1 MPAFPCHRARRLR
14 PRRRL
19 PAACLLASWL
29 IAVLVAGVG
38 GAAEPPAGDATTVA
52 TGLLL
57 EKLEEQKMA
66 DVIQWVLDRIEADP
80 QADAALKAEV
90 PFRRALAIVTQSRNE
105 VDAKKRSA
113 LFDSALGQIDAFLA
127 TKPTGGRAIEA
138 YTQKGNLLIERGRSR
153 LAQAER
159 PGVDPKPLRAEA
171 VTFFDQAIKSL
182 EGTVK
187 PDQKEIPEV
196 TNAEDAVL
204 KEFRAVREQIKV
216 ITADDPKP
224 AEGKPGEG
232 KAKKPVRRLPD
243 VAKKL
248 ERLEAEEE
256 ALQVKLL
263 QTRLMTASAHFE
275 KSKALDQ
282 GSKEWTAAVDQ
293 STKQF
298 KELADKYSTMGAG
311 LFARYYEGRNYA
323 VLGKREQAV
332 STLSQFASI
341 DSKAPLVVMLKAKA
355 LGTILECHLADKA
368 FDKLDDAGR
377 KLALTPVE
385 KLPGRKLDDDWL
397 ALKYRAAAMLDGHA
411 EKLKGKDKKAQLA
424 AVRDAKK
431 LATEVATANAA
442 FAKEARDLAAKLGK
456 DLPEG
461 EEEKTFASVVADARA
476 LVSTMQGK
484 QAEAKKLQAA
494 GKADEATALV
504 TQAAADR
511 DAAAKMFEEALGMA
525 KEGGQDEAAVNVA
538 RYMLTFLLYDAKR
551 FREAAEMGSLLA
563 ERYPN
568 ATGSRQAA
576 MIALASWQQLAR
588 QPDGAGGDDPKARL
602 LTLARSVS
610 TIWPTEPEGAEAFGI
625 LANVAFE
632 SRDAAGI
639 IDAVEAM
646 PAESPKRAGL
656 LQRGGAALYREV
668 QAQGRMEP
676 GVGAPAETVAA
687 WKQKAREFL
696 DAGLAGPPATGPALK
711 VQVAAALAR
720 CQIALDDGDPKLA
733 VSLLEKP
740 GFGPWTVVSDPQA
753 DPGIREGSF
762 AEAVLTVA
770 LRSFIQ
776 GESLEKA
783 QQAMDKLEALA
794 GQGDEASA
802 RLTAMYFQ
810 MGRELQEQLG
820 RIGSGPD
827 AAAKAAPVLAGFE
840 KFLDGLAKRDPK
852 VASQIWVAT
861 TYLTLG
867 SQQGTGAVVAKE
879 KARQYLDRAAEVY
892 GALLGRKGD
901 PQIAKFEP
909 SIRLKMAS
917 IYEELD
923 RFDEA
928 QKQLEWILSDPKRQ
942 NSLETQ
948 WQAAAL
954 LEAAGRAFA
963 DKDAAAAEG
972 KLREAAAGR
981 SGEKVTLWGWG
992 GIANKLSRP
1001 AFAGSDEKAL
1011 KAREQFFQARLNLAA
1026 CLFARSQ
1033 LPGKEAA
1040 AAKELRQKAEAS
1052 IATTRKMYPDM
1063 GGEASRA
1070 RFEKLLK
1077 DVQKAGGAASP
1088 RGFAELDERSAA
1100 APAPVK
1106 ATN

>member
-1 MPAFPCHRARRLR
+1 MPALPSIRVLRRP
-14 PRRRL
+14 PRRRSQL
-19 PAACLLASWL
+19 ARSTPAWL
-29 IAVLVAGVG
+29 IVAVAAFLAPVLA
-38 GAAEPPAGDATTVA
+38 AAEPDGVKTTDIATR
-52 TGLLL
+52 LLL

-66 DVIQWVLDRIEADP
+66 DVVQWVLERIEADAE
-80 QADAALKAEV
+80 ADKGLKAEV

-113 LFDSALGQIDAFLA
+113 QYDAALQQIDAFLA
-127 TKPTGGRAIEA
+127 TKPTGARAIEA
-138 YTQKGNLLIERGRSR
+138 YTQKGNLLIERGRGR
-153 LAQAER
+153 LAQAQR
-159 PGVDPKPLRAEA
+159 PGIDPQPLRAEA
-171 VTFFDQAIKSL
+171 ATFFDQAIKSL
-182 EGTVK
+182 EGRFK
-187 PDQKEIPEV
+187 PGQEITEV
-196 TNAEDAVL
+196 TNAEDAVV
-204 KEFRAVREQIKV
+204 KDFRAVRARIKELEGDEPKQTDAKPKKKQRRPPEVEKELEQ
-216 ITADDPKP
+216 
-224 AEGKPGEG
+224 
-232 KAKKPVRRLPD
+232 
-243 VAKKL
+243 
-248 ERLEAEEE
+248 LEAEEE

-275 KSKALDQ
+275 KSKAFDQ
-282 GSKEWTAAVDQ
+282 GSKEWTAAVEA

-332 STLSQFASI
+332 QTLGQLTAFE
-341 DSKAPLVVMLKAKA
+341 DKAPLVVMLRAKA
-355 LGTILECHLADKA
+355 LGTILECYQADKT
-368 FDKLDDAGR
+368 FDKLDETGR
-377 KLALTPVE
+377 KFALTPVD

-397 ALKYRAAAMLDGHA
+397 ALKYRAAAVLDGLA
-411 EKLKGKDKKAQLA
+411 GTLKGKDKNAQLA

-442 FAKEARDLAAKLGK
+442 FAKEARELAAKLGK
-456 DLPEG
+456 DLPAG

-494 GKADEATALV
+494 GKADEAAAMV

-511 DAAAKMFEEALGMA
+511 DAAAKMFEEALEMA
-525 KEGGQDEAAVNVA
+525 KDGGQDEAAMNVA
-538 RYMLTFLLYDAKR
+538 RYMLTFLSYDARR
-551 FREAAEMGSLLA
+551 FREAATLGSLLA
-563 ERYPN
+563 EQYPN
-568 ATGSRQAA
+568 AMGSRQAA
-576 MIALASWQQLAR
+576 MIAMASWQQLAR
-588 QPDGAGGDDPKARL
+588 QPDAAGGEDPKARL
-602 LTLARSVS
+602 LALARTVS
-610 TIWPTEPEGAEAFGI
+610 AVWPTEPEGAEAFGI
-625 LANVAFE
+625 LASAAFE
-632 SRDAAGI
+632 ARNADDIVAAI
-639 IDAVEAM
+639 EAV
-646 PAESPKRAGL
+646 PAESPKRASL
-656 LQRGGAALYREV
+656 LQRGGTALYREV
-668 QAQGRMEP
+668 QEQGRMEP
-676 GVGAPAETVAA
+676 GVGAPPETVAV

-696 DAGLAGPPATGPALK
+696 DAGLAGPAATGQALK

-720 CQIALDDGDPKLA
+720 CQIALDDGNPKLA
-733 VSLLEKP
+733 IDLLEKP

-753 DPGIREGSF
+753 DPSLREGAF

-794 GQGDEASA
+794 GEGDEASA

-827 AAAKAAPVLAGFE
+827 AAAKAAPVLGGFE

-867 SQQGTGAVVAKE
+867 SQQGTGAVVAQD

-892 GALLGRKGD
+892 GSLLGRKGD

-917 IYEELD
+917 IYEELG

-928 QKQLEWILSDPKRQ
+928 QKQIEWILSDPKRQ

-954 LEAAGRAFA
+954 LEATGKSLA
-963 DKDAAAAEG
+963 DKDAAAAEA

-981 SGEKVTLWGWG
+981 SAGTVAVWGWG

-1001 AFAGSDEKAL
+1001 AFSGSDDKAL

-1033 LPGKEAA
+1033 LPGKGE
-1040 AAKELRQKAEAS
+1040 AAKELRQKAESS
-1052 IATTRKMYPDM
+1052 ISTTRKMYPEM

-1077 DVQKAGGAASP
+1077 DIQKADGKSSP
-1088 RGFAELDERSAA
+1088 PGFAELDERSAP
-1100 APAPVK
+1100 APAAAK

>member
-1 MPAFPCHRARRLR
+1 MPFLSRTVVRGCRRSPVR
-14 PRRRL
+14 PTAWW
-19 PAACLLASWL
+19 PAAAAWCLLAV
-29 IAVLVAGVG
+29 AAGVAS
-38 GAAEPPAGDATTVA
+38 AAEAEQAGDVA
-52 TGLLL
+52 TRLLL

-66 DVIQWVLDRIEADP
+66 DVVQWVLDRIAADP
-80 QADAALKAEV
+80 QADPGLKAEV
-90 PFRRALAIVTQSRNE
+90 PFRRALAIVTLSRNE
-105 VDAKKRSA
+105 VDARKRAAQFDAA
-113 LFDSALGQIDAFLA
+113 LEQIDAFLA
-127 TKPTGGRAIEA
+127 TKPTGARAIEA
-138 YTQKGNLLIERGRSR
+138 YTQKGNLLIERGRAR
-153 LAQAER
+153 LAQAQR

-171 VTFFDQAIKSL
+171 AAFFDQALKSL
-182 EGTVK
+182 EGKVK
-187 PDQKEIPEV
+187 PGQEITAI

-204 KEFRAVREQIKV
+204 QEFRGVRDRIKA
-216 ITADDPKP
+216 IKADDPKP
-224 AEGKPGEG
+224 ADGKQADGKP
-232 KAKKPVRRLPD
+232 KKPVRRPPD
-243 VAKKL
+243 VEKEL

-263 QTRLMTASAHFE
+263 QTRLMTASAYFE
-275 KSKALDQ
+275 MSKAFDQ
-282 GSKEWTAAVDQ
+282 GSKEWTAAVEE

-323 VLGKREQAV
+323 VLGKRDLAV
-332 STLSQFASI
+332 GTLSQLTAFE
-341 DSKAPLVVMLKAKA
+341 DKAPLVVMLRAKA
-355 LGTILECHLADKA
+355 LGTILECYLADKT
-368 FDKLDDAGR
+368 FDKLDDVGR
-377 KLALTPVE
+377 KFALTSVD

-397 ALKYRAAAMLDGHA
+397 ALKYRAAAVLDGLA
-411 EKLKGKDKKAQLA
+411 GTLKGKDKNAHLA

-442 FAKEARDLAAKLGK
+442 FAKEARELAAKLGK

-476 LVSTMQGK
+476 LVTTMQGK

-494 GKADEATALV
+494 GKADEAAALV
-504 TQAAADR
+504 AQAAADR

-551 FREAAEMGSLLA
+551 FREAATMGSLLA
-563 ERYPN
+563 EQYPN
-568 ATGSRQAA
+568 AMGSRQAA
-576 MIALASWQQLAR
+576 MIAMASWQQLAR
-588 QPDGAGGDDPKARL
+588 QPDGAGGEDPKARL
-602 LTLARSVS
+602 VTLARTVS
-610 TIWPTEPEGAEAFGI
+610 AVWPTEAEGAEAFGI
-625 LANVAFE
+625 LANAAFE
-632 SRDAAGI
+632 ARNAADI
-639 IDAVEAM
+639 IAAIEAV
-646 PAESPKRAGL
+646 PAESPKRAAL
-656 LQRGGAALYREV
+656 LQRGGTALYREV
-668 QAQGRMEP
+668 QEQGRLEP
-676 GVGAPAETVAA
+676 GVGAPAETVAG

-696 DAGLAGPPATGPALK
+696 DAGLAGPAATGQALK

-733 VSLLEKP
+733 ISLLEKP

-753 DPGIREGSF
+753 DPTLREGAF
-762 AEAVLTVA
+762 AEAVLTIA

-776 GESLEKA
+776 GEALEKA

-810 MGRELQEQLG
+810 MGRELQEQLS

-827 AAAKAAPVLAGFE
+827 AAAKAAPVLGGFE
-840 KFLDGLAKRDPK
+840 KFLDGLAKRDQK

-867 SQQGTGAVVAKE
+867 SQQGTGTVVAKD

-917 IYEELD
+917 IYEELG

-928 QKQLEWILSDPKRQ
+928 QKQLEWILSDAKRQ

-954 LEAAGRAFA
+954 LEATGRSLA
-963 DKDAAAAEG
+963 DKDAAAAEA

-981 SGEKVTLWGWG
+981 SQGTVTLWGWG

-1001 AFAGSDEKAL
+1001 AFAGSDDKAL

-1033 LPGKEAA
+1033 LPGKQAD
-1040 AAKELRQKAEAS
+1040 AKKDQLQKAEAS

-1077 DVQKAGGAASP
+1077 DVQKSGGAASP
-1088 RGFAELDERSAA
+1088 RGFAELDERSPP